1 MFKSRVPISVQFELT
16 YDCNNH
22 CTFCYNHGDEG
33 RSSLDTVD
41 VEHILKD
48 VASSGVLTVNFN
60 GGEPLLRSDFLDI
73 ASYAKKLDLDI
84 HLNTNATLIQSKK
97 LAKDI
102 AQLFPAVCVTILS
115 GKEDT
120 HDNLSGRSGALK
132 EVSSAIKVLQEN
144 GVYVA
149 VNVMLSNVNKTDFLC
164 TLSLLL
170 RLGIQTVLVTRYIPC
185 GEDVLSLHI
194 SDEDF
199 FCSLRLLYEFQQ
211 ENKCFSRI
219 SLPQPVKICIVPPD
233 LRDTVKNWNIPCYIG
248 LCTASISCDGY
259 LTPCNLVKKPVL
271 GNLLKDSFSSLWDK
285 FNGDDFSRN
294 CHLKS
299 ECITCQELP
308 FCGGGCKGFNDGFK
322 SLIGG

>member
-211 ENKCFSRI
+211 ENKCFSQYKTSI
-219 SLPQPVKICIVPPD
+219 KKYGVNVPS
-233 LRDTVKNWNIPCYIG
+233 V
-248 LCTASISCDGY
+248 
-259 LTPCNLVKKPVL
+259 
-271 GNLLKDSFSSLWDK
+271 LKDSVK
-285 FNGDDFSRN
+285 
-294 CHLKS
+294 K
-299 ECITCQELP
+299 
-308 FCGGGCKGFNDGFK
+308 KK
-322 SLIGG
+322 Y